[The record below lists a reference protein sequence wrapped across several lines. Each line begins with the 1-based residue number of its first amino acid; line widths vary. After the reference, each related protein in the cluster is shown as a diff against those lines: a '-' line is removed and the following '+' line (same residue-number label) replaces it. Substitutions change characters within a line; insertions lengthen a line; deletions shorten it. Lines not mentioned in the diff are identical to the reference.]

1 MFFLVLKRKDLGE
14 DDGFYFLNTEQVS
27 RGGSPESFGGCRG
40 QSRGRQAE
48 GPDGDLG
55 WKLEYSNSAV
65 PNQPGYRSI
74 WEGIFKQLFGKF
86 FFFFLFKEPVPAAF
100 PR

>member
-1 MFFLVLKRKDLGE
+1 MPDNINQNYLGKAVGTGSLKRKDLGE

-65 PNQPGYRSI
+65 PNQPCYRTI
-74 WEGIFKQLFGKF
+74 
-86 FFFFLFKEPVPAAF
+86 
-100 PR
+100 

>member
-86 FFFFLFKEPVPAAF
+86 FFFLFKEPVPAAF